1 MKQGTSNGAKRVSIN
16 VDQMQLFLIINNLGM
31 MKNVDENVKK
41 WLTKVYAIKD
51 MLGIPVIVSVNVL
64 NHVMLVSFQIMEIVN
79 VEKGWQINQWSNV
92 MKILMKQN

>member
-41 WLTKVYAIKD
+41 WLTMYAIKD

-79 VEKGWQINQWSNV
+79 VDKGWQINQWSNV